1 MFVRHHDAEACPA
14 VYVSWLTAKACAPWL
29 QVLFYCH
36 FPDLLL
42 VQRRSFLR
50 SIYRWPLNAAE
61 ELTTG
66 QADRL
71 LVNSQFTQGRL
82 LQHCC
87 SCILALSS
95 GLGFQ
100 SRWVRPPRHDPC
112 MFVLCTLALHLHTP
126 DPQ

>member
-1 MFVRHHDAEACPA
+1 M
-14 VYVSWLTAKACAPWL
+14 
-29 QVLFYCH
+29 LFYCH

-66 QADRL
+66 QADKL

-82 LQHCC
+82 LKHCC
-87 SCILALSS
+87 SFTLGRVSFALCLTASS
-95 GLGFQ
+95 
-100 SRWVRPPRHDPC
+100 
-112 MFVLCTLALHLHTP
+112 
-126 DPQ
+126 